1 MRFVA
6 LALVSLV
13 AAATPAVAQDDRVAT
28 IQISQG
34 AYQDAEARL
43 VEALRAE
50 PNQPELMINLAAVYA
65 RTGREDAARSLY
77 TRVLSQSDVLM
88 DLASGRTAGSHMIAT
103 SGLHRLQPVQF
114 SAR

>member
-6 LALVSLV
+6 LALVPLV
-13 AAATPAVAQDDRVAT
+13 AAAAPALAQDRVAT
-28 IQISQG
+28 TQISQG
-34 AYQDAEARL
+34 AYQDAESRL
-43 VEALRAE
+43 VEALRAD
-50 PNQPELMINLAAVYA
+50 PNRPELLINLAAVYA
-65 RTGREDAARSLY
+65 RTGREDAARLLY

-88 DLASGRTAGSHMIAT
+88 DLSSGRTAGSHMIAT